1 MHGHASLFLVT
12 VIKGEG
18 RRIRRLPVL
27 NRERRSNRG
36 RTRVKK
42 HGTVLYRTAEV
53 VCAQSSATSYP
64 RRVQKQAFG
73 FLLIRHCYSRCNVV
87 LAKVPVETFTRD
99 Y

>member
-1 MHGHASLFLVT
+1 MHSRASLFLVT

-18 RRIRRLPVL
+18 RRIRRLPIL

-42 HGTVLYRTAEV
+42 HGTVLHRTAEV
-53 VCAQSSATSYP
+53 VCAQSSARSYP
-64 RRVQKQAFG
+64 QRVQKQAFG
-73 FLLIRHCYSRCNVV
+73 FLLVWHCPTTCNVV